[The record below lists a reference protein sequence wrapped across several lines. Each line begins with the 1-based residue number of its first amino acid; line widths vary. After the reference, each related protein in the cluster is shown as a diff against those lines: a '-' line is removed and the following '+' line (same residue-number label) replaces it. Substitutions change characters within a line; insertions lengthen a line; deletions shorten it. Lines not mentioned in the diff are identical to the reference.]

1 METNNMDTSIRPRK
15 PGDVEDPQQ
24 IVGTMEPFK
33 TPEDLEQHLKEVKEA
48 QEVYKAPF

>member
-1 METNNMDTSIRPRK
+1 MDTSIRPRK

-33 TPEDLEQHLKEVKEA
+33 TPADLAEHQRQVEEGIREHGC
-48 QEVYKAPF
+48 PF